1 MKKIKKYCTFGHKM
15 HLYSVG
21 LSRCTISLV
30 RVPPEQQARD
40 KNKAKGRIYDRFLKV
55 HGDKEDA
62 DIIKKPKLIGAYPV
76 PHLTQLSSL
85 IDSKK

>member
-1 MKKIKKYCTFGHKM
+1 M

-55 HGDKEDA
+55 HGDKEMQ
-62 DIIKKPKLIGAYPV
+62 I
-76 PHLTQLSSL
+76 
-85 IDSKK
+85 